1 MKNILQCAAKE
12 SRLAHDIASGC
23 QTDMAKARAVVQVGD
38 RKFEIQQ
45 FDLPRIGIDDA
56 LMRVEACGICGSD
69 VDQYDGK
76 LNGLLSL
83 PMIPGHEPVGII
95 EEIGADAARRWGL
108 QAGDRVAVEPTR
120 GCGHCRACKRGDSR
134 NCRIGRAGAKI
145 SVCGFIPTT
154 IAPALWGGM
163 AEFMYLDPEV
173 ALHKIAP
180 AVPTELAALYQPIA
194 AGVSWAHRVPGTRIG
209 DNVVIFGAGQRG
221 IACAAAAREA
231 GAEHVAVIARR
242 QSARRLKLAEEF
254 GADATIFADE
264 DVVARVRDLTR
275 GEGADVVVDV
285 TAETMAPIPLAVE
298 LARPGGTIIL
308 AGIKGPDAAIPDLKN
323 DRIFSK
329 ELTIR
334 GVKNADFD
342 SFAVAVKLIESR
354 KYPFEKMH
362 THSFALDDID
372 LAIRTLA
379 GRVAGEHAISVS
391 LDPSL

>member
-1 MKNILQCAAKE
+1 
-12 SRLAHDIASGC
+12 
-23 QTDMAKARAVVQVGD
+23 MAKARAVVQVGD
-38 RKFEIQQ
+38 KRFEMQQ
-45 FDLPRIGIDDA
+45 FDLPRIGADDA

-95 EEIGADAARRWGL
+95 EEIGDEAARRWGL
-108 QAGDRVAVEPTR
+108 NAGDRVAVEPTR

-134 NCRIGRAGAKI
+134 NCRTGRAGAKI

-154 IAPALWGGM
+154 IPPALWGGM

-180 AVPTELAALYQPIA
+180 EVPAELAALYHP
-194 AGVSWAHRVPGTRIG
+194 
-209 DNVVIFGAGQRG
+209 
-221 IACAAAAREA
+221 IACAAAAHEA
-231 GAEHVAVIARR
+231 GAAHVAVIARR

-264 DVVARVRDLTR
+264 DVVARVMELTR

-285 TAETMAPIPLAVE
+285 TAETMTPIAQAVE
-298 LARPGGTIIL
+298 MARPGGTIIL
-308 AGIKGPDAAIPDLKN
+308 AGVKGPHAAIPNLKN
-323 DRIFSK
+323 DRIFTK

-334 GVKNADFD
+334 GVKNADYD
-342 SFAVAVKLIESR
+342 SFAIAVKLIESG
-354 KYPFEKMH
+354 KYPFAKMH
-362 THSFALDDID
+362 THSFALNDLE
-372 LAIRTLA
+372 LAIKTLA
-379 GRVAGEHAISVS
+379 GRIAGEHAVSVS
-391 LDPSL
+391 LDPNM

>member
-1 MKNILQCAAKE
+1 
-12 SRLAHDIASGC
+12 
-23 QTDMAKARAVVQVGD
+23 MAKARAVVQVGD
-38 RKFEIQQ
+38 KKFEMQQ
-45 FDLPRIGIDDA
+45 FDVPRIGPDDA
-56 LMRVEACGICGSD
+56 LMRVEANGICGSD

-95 EEIGADAARRWGL
+95 EEIGAEAARRWGV

-120 GCGHCRACKRGDSR
+120 GCGHCRSCKRGDSR
-134 NCRIGRAGAKI
+134 NCRTGREGAKI

-154 IAPALWGGM
+154 IPPALWGGM

-180 AVPTELAALYQPIA
+180 EVPAELAALYQPIA
-194 AGVSWAHRVPGTRIG
+194 AGVSWAHRVPGTRVG
-209 DNVVIFGAGQRG
+209 DTVVIFGAGQRG
-221 IACAAAAREA
+221 IACALAAREA
-231 GAEHVAVIARR
+231 GAAHVAVIARR
-242 QSARRLKLAEEF
+242 QSAHRLKLAEEF

-264 DVVARVRDLTR
+264 DVAGRVRELTR
-275 GEGADVVVDV
+275 GEGADVVIDV
-285 TAETMAPIPLAVE
+285 TAQTMAPIGQACE

-308 AGIKGPDAAIPDLKN
+308 AGVKGPTAAIPDLKN
-323 DRIFSK
+323 DLIFSK

-342 SFAVAVKLIESR
+342 SFAIAVKLIESR

-362 THSFALDDID
+362 THSFGLSD
-372 LAIRTLA
+372 LERAIQTLA
-379 GRVAGEHAISVS
+379 GRVDGEQAVCVS